1 MITIISYPNNI
12 INESIAVSDTL
23 ESSEVIS
30 YINVDV
36 SLATNEDFIEVAY
49 NGETITLLI
58 TDECRYTPL
67 NFYFINKDG
76 AQQTITFFKKKT
88 DSLSV
93 TSEDFESDRG
103 QPANGF
109 HQFVK
114 YNTNARKSFKIN
126 TGFVDESMNETMQ
139 QLYLSDKVWVVEN
152 GIVTPVNLK
161 STSLEFKTRQ
171 NDRLINYQAEF
182 NYSFN
187 EINTIW

>member
-30 YINVDV
+30 YVNVDV
-36 SLATNEDFIEVAY
+36 SLATNEDFIEVTY

-103 QPANGF
+103 QPSNGF

-182 NYSFN
+182 NYAFN
-187 EINTIW
+187 EINTI